1 MKKLLTV
8 LLIAGII
15 VGGCALVVKSMQTP
29 EPVSYER
36 YIVKQGDTLWGIAHQ
51 SDMWNKMDAFII
63 IDDMQE
69 RSECTAAIY
78 PGQVVYIPMYC
89 VD

>member
-8 LLIAGII
+8 LLIAGIVI
-15 VGGCALVVKSMQTP
+15 CSFAFVVNAMQTP

-36 YIVKQGDTLWGIAHQ
+36 YVVEKGDTLWGIAHQ
-51 SDMWNKMDAFII
+51 SDMWNKMDASII

-69 RSECTAAIY
+69 RSECTATIY
-78 PGQVVYIPMYC
+78 PGQVVYIPMYNN
-89 VD
+89 

>member
-8 LLIAGII
+8 LLIAGILI
-15 VGGCALVVKSMQTP
+15 GGFTLVVKALQTP

-36 YIVKQGDTLWGIAHQ
+36 YVVEKGDTLWGIAHQ
-51 SDMWNKMDAFII
+51 SDMWNKMDASII

-69 RSECTAAIY
+69 KSDCTATIY
-78 PGQVVYIPMYC
+78 PGQVVYIPMYNN
-89 VD
+89 

>member
-15 VGGCALVVKSMQTP
+15 IGGCVLVVKSMQTP

-36 YIVKQGDTLWGIAHQ
+36 HIVEKGDTLWSIARQ
-51 SDMWNKMDAFII
+51 SDMWNKMDAYII
-63 IDDMQE
+63 INDMQE
-69 RSECTAAIY
+69 RSGCTATIY
-78 PGQVVYIPMYC
+78 PGQLIYIPMYN
-89 VD
+89 D

>member
-15 VGGCALVVKSMQTP
+15 IGGFAFVVRAMQTP

-36 YIVKQGDTLWGIAHQ
+36 YVVEKGDTLWGIARR

-69 RSECTAAIY
+69 RSECTATIY
-78 PGQVVYIPMYC
+78 PGQVVYIPMYNN
-89 VD
+89 